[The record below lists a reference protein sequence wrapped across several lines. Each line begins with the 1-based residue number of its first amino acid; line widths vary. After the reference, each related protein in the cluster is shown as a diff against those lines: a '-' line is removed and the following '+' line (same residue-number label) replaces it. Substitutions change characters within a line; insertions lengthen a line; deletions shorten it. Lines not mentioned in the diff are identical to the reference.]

1 MNVRRVEGKSER
13 FDNVVVIG
21 VSADP
26 EPDGVI
32 AVGQRQRAVVET
44 DANEISPANALKMQR
59 WMPQIGFQELK
70 VLVGDRSGRL
80 R

>member
-1 MNVRRVEGKSER
+1 M
-13 FDNVVVIG
+13 
-21 VSADP
+21 SANP

-32 AVGQRQRAVVET
+32 VAGQRQRAVAET
-44 DANEISPANALKMQR
+44 DANGISSANALKMQR

-70 VLVGDRSGRL
+70 VLIGDRSGRL

>member
-1 MNVRRVEGKSER
+1 
-13 FDNVVVIG
+13 

-44 DANEISPANALKMQR
+44 DANGISPANPLKMQR
-59 WMPQIGFQELK
+59 WMPQISFQELK
-70 VLVGDRSGRL
+70 VLIGDRSGRL